1 MPTGP
6 GVYRLLDQKKNI
18 LYVGKASN
26 LRRRLRS
33 YLRNNKSDG
42 PWRRAL
48 LDAAVDVDVTL
59 APNEREALILETNLI
74 KELQPKYNVLMKD
87 GKNYLYVRIA
97 MNDPFPRTDLVRR
110 MENDGAEYFGP
121 HLTRETAE
129 RTLAMLHELYDFRAC
144 RRSLDILNTCPE
156 TAFMNAAPCLEYQ
169 IGRCCGLC
177 AGMVRRE
184 EYRGRMEQVARF
196 LRGEQGEARKLLRD
210 RMTEAAAARKF
221 EKAASLR
228 NTLAALEETPRDGM
242 LVADA
247 SDEEGDIFGVALRAG
262 RAHVVIFLRRHG
274 RIVAAGTFVLDGST
288 DTPAHVLEQFLPQYY
303 GEHRDIPRQILLPM
317 DVEGKGA
324 IAQWLTEQRGSSVRI
339 VAPKRGR
346 RYRLLQLAEKNA
358 MEQAR
363 QEAQER
369 EKKQKNTSA
378 ALRGLQNALRLPR
391 PPRRIEGYDIS
402 HSSGTETVGSM
413 VVLRGG
419 EPQNTHYRSFVIRTV
434 KEGAIDDCA
443 AIREVLTRRLRHL
456 THKEEEPLRRRQKP
470 DRSFSRTPDLLV
482 IDGGKGQLS
491 VARSVLRDARLA
503 IPVVALAKHKEELFA
518 PGSPKPVPLP
528 KDSPALFLLMRLR
541 DEAHRFANRHREKR
555 IHRHA

>member
-1 MPTGP
+1 MPSAP
-6 GVYRLLDQKKNI
+6 GVYRWKDARGHV
-18 LYVGKASN
+18 LYVGKAKN
-26 LRRRLRS
+26 LRKRLQS
-33 YLRNNKSDG
+33 YIRAQKNDG
-42 PWRRAL
+42 PWRKAL
-48 LDAAVDVDVTL
+48 RNSIADIDVMVTDSEL
-59 APNEREALILETNLI
+59 EALILETNLI
-74 KELQPKYNVLMKD
+74 KKLKPKYNVLMKD
-87 GKNYLYVRIA
+87 GKNYLYVRITTE
-97 MNDPFPRTDLVRR
+97 DPFPRVDLVRR
-110 MENDGAEYFGP
+110 MEHDGAEYFGP
-121 HLTRETAE
+121 YLTRETAE
-129 RTLAMLHELYDFRAC
+129 RTLTMLHELYNFRAC
-144 RRSLDILNTCPE
+144 RRSL
-156 TAFMNAAPCLEYQ
+156 AAPCLEYQ

-177 AGMVRRE
+177 AGTVHQE
-184 EYRGRMEQVARF
+184 EYRGRIARVMRF
-196 LRGEQGEARKLLRD
+196 LQGHQEEARKLLHE

-228 NTLAALEETPRDGM
+228 NALAALEETPRGGM

-262 RAHVVIFLRRHG
+262 RAHVVILLRRHG
-274 RIVAAGTFVLDGST
+274 HIVGDVRFALRGQA
-288 DTPAHVLEQFLPQYY
+288 DTAAHVIEQFLPQYY
-303 GEHRDIPRQILLPM
+303 GEHRDIPRQILLPI
-317 DVEGKGA
+317 DVKGKDA
-324 IAQWLTEQRGSSVRI
+324 IAQWLTEQRGSSVCI

-363 QEAQER
+363 QEAQEWER
-369 EKKQKNTSA
+369 EQKNTSA
-378 ALRGLQNALRLPR
+378 ALRGLQDALRLPH

-413 VVLRGG
+413 VVMRNGK
-419 EPQNTHYRSFVIRTV
+419 PQNAHYRSFIIRTV

-456 THKEEEPLRRRQKP
+456 TPTCETSACHRQKP
-470 DRSFSRTPDLLV
+470 DQSFSHPPDLLV

-491 VARSVLRDARLA
+491 VARSVLRDAQLA
-503 IPVVALAKHKEELFA
+503 IPVVALAKREEELFA

-555 IHRHA
+555 VKNRLLRD